1 MSKST
6 RIVEL
11 PLALAN
17 KIQSEL
23 NTSIISALMYLAT
36 VAKTAADNASDGNTA
51 VEKPSHPAT
60 GNHLNLTANTY
71 CKSTASTKDGTDCNN

>member
-1 MSKST
+1 
-6 RIVEL
+6 
-11 PLALAN
+11 
-17 KIQSEL
+17 
-23 NTSIISALMYLAT
+23 MYLAT

-71 CKSTASTKDGTDCNN
+71 CKSTASTKDGTDTAITEITVVV

>member
-1 MSKST
+1 
-6 RIVEL
+6 
-11 PLALAN
+11 
-17 KIQSEL
+17 
-23 NTSIISALMYLAT
+23 MYLAT

-71 CKSTASTKDGTDCNN
+71 CKEQQVQKMVQILQ